1 MGIYTG
7 ILPSAFSQKFWFLA
21 VEHMEFLKRRSAF
34 LKQVTDKN
42 KDTFLGYEK

>member
-7 ILPSAFSQKFWFLA
+7 ILPSAFSQFYFLA
-21 VEHMEFLKRRSAF
+21 VEHMEFLKRRSTF
-34 LKQVTDKN
+34 LKQVGDKN